1 MILIDRGVCNHHGS
15 NLPDSVHCLW
25 WHHRCVDSEGGK
37 SFYER
42 RSVHGRDHPGESGW
56 FEFFDSMEFVTRYT
70 WKTLSPNHRTFN
82 ILIKK
87 LNFVFT
93 ESFQFSFVSGSLAN
107 VCYWWALQLENHQ
120 KTVTQYIK
128 KVGGFGLLI
137 TFLWLV
143 STTQLRDRS
152 LQI

>member
-1 MILIDRGVCNHHGS
+1 MSAIG
-15 NLPDSVHCLW
+15 
-25 WHHRCVDSEGGK
+25 
-37 SFYER
+37 ER
-42 RSVHGRDHPGESGW
+42 
-56 FEFFDSMEFVTRYT
+56 
-70 WKTLSPNHRTFN
+70 
-82 ILIKK
+82 
-87 LNFVFT
+87 
-93 ESFQFSFVSGSLAN
+93 
-107 VCYWWALQLENHQ
+107 QLENHQ